1 MRESIPEDIKS
12 YISKAPKEVRAKLVQ
27 FRRIIK
33 TTVPDAVEGISY
45 GMPCY
50 KYYKRVLVYFAA
62 FKNHVSIFPG
72 PDAIA
77 AFKKELSSYKTSKG
91 TIQFQLDKPLPLGLI
106 KKIVAYRA
114 KENAAKAP

>member
-1 MRESIPEDIKS
+1 MREPAAEDVKS
-12 YISKAPKEVRAKLVQ
+12 YISKASKDVRTKLVQ
-27 FRRIIK
+27 LRRVIK
-33 TTVPDAVEGISY
+33 TTVPDAVESISY
-45 GMPCY
+45 GMPSY
-50 KYYKRVLVYFAA
+50 KYYKRILVYFAA

-91 TIQFQLDKPLPLGLI
+91 TIQFPLDKPLPLGLI

-114 KENAAKAP
+114 KENAAKTP